1 MSEAYSILHGFEKL
15 SVSMSQYVA
24 KLRLRNLP
32 WGAGP
37 REIRSFLGVAPDQ
50 KVEIVQYKG
59 RPSGHAL
66 VHLSDQQDAL
76 NIREQKD
83 RQIFTHGGRHY
94 RIDVL
99 TDFTAPKVKMEE
111 LTPGDVRAP
120 NLVLELRYLLAK
132 DAGQGPWRV
141 DLLAPKDTAPG

>member
-1 MSEAYSILHGFEKL
+1 
-15 SVSMSQYVA
+15 MSQHVA
-24 KLRLRNLP
+24 KLRIRNLP
-32 WGAGP
+32 WSAGP
-37 REIRSFLGVAPDQ
+37 REIQSFLGLTPDQ

-66 VHLSDQQDAL
+66 VHMTNQQDAL

-83 RQIFTHGGRHY
+83 RQIFSHGGKHY
-94 RIDVL
+94 RIDVFPEFDPPML
-99 TDFTAPKVKMEE
+99 KREE
-111 LTPGDVRAP
+111 MMPGDVRNP
-120 NLVLELRYLLAK
+120 QLVNELRYLLAK